1 MFDRMKIAFKI
12 SSIVYFTKKSVNC
25 GLEINE
31 YRATSFWAKLHSEYK
46 FPDFQRILKESF

>member
-1 MFDRMKIAFKI
+1 MKIAFKI

-25 GLEINE
+25 GLEINA